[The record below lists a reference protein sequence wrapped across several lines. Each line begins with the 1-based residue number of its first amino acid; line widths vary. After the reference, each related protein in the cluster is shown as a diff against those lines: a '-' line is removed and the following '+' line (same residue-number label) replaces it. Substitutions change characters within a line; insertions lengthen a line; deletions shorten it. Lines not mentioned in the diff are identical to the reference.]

1 MSLRPPSTSPSPSP
15 GPHENGKAH
24 ARQSMGPSSRGTP
37 TLAPASPRPG
47 GQSSARPTSE
57 LLGTGAMFQTPEGA
71 LRHLLLSHGD
81 PDQSFLS
88 FCYQRRLWI
97 SGSRTFR
104 AMRLHWYVYCNEVGR
119 YVLIA
124 LTGGYGCCLIGCKL

>member
-71 LRHLLLSHGD
+71 FYFRQFFFLSHGYTD
-81 PDQSFLS
+81 YFLPAEALDQWFENLQSYEATLV
-88 FCYQRRLWI
+88 CILRW
-97 SGSRTFR
+97 
-104 AMRLHWYVYCNEVGR
+104 HWS
-119 YVLIA
+119 LF
-124 LTGGYGCCLIGCKL
+124 